1 MDAHDRK
8 ARRARLRLAAAA
20 VVTLGVLAAGG
31 YVAVNAFSGGADGP
45 TSAKASPKPSAASGS
60 PSASAAADRM
70 TPGKARALP
79 LLAPK
84 KSQNG
89 APLGFPDNGVGA
101 ISAAVSY
108 WEEYAWLD
116 DSLARKQLEVL
127 VSPDSPQTI
136 DKQISEVYRVR
147 EGVGLPPSGPAP
159 AGMTF
164 TTVVK
169 AVRGNSLVKNG
180 RVVQVWLQYDRYAT
194 KAEGGGDDSPLKDE
208 TVDVIMKWQN
218 GEWRITQEPQYLK
231 LRTFPVA
238 YDPNSVPA
246 RQDGW
251 WRVDHAN

>member
-8 ARRARLRLAAAA
+8 ARRARMRLAGAAIVA
-20 VVTLGVLAAGG
+20 LGVLATGG
-31 YVAVNAFSGGADGP
+31 YLAVNSFSGDGG
-45 TSAKASPKPSAASGS
+45 TSAESTKQ
-60 PSASAAADRM
+60 PSASPSSPAASAADRM
-70 TPGKARALP
+70 TPAKAQALP

-84 KSQNG
+84 KSQSG
-89 APLGFPDNGVGA
+89 APLGFPENGLGA

-136 DKQISEVYRVR
+136 DKQISEVHRLR
-147 EGVGLPPSGPAP
+147 EGIGLPPSGPAP
-159 AGMTF
+159 AGVTF

-169 AVRGNSLVKNG
+169 AVRGKSLVKDG
-180 RVVQVWLQYDRYAT
+180 SVVQVWLQYDRYAT
-194 KAEGGGDDSPLKDE
+194 KADGGGDDNPLTNE
-208 TVDVIMKWQN
+208 TTDVIMKWQN
-218 GEWRITQEPQYLK
+218 GEWRITQEPKYVK

-251 WRVDHAN
+251 WRVDDAN